1 MNKRGLILIFLFV
14 IASVGAMAPAY
25 AAEINTE
32 NQITF
37 QTGAHNVT
45 MGEVFVDVLLDVY
58 IDEFTGE
65 TVYAFMFYYDVA
77 LTVWGAPLIYGYG
90 DATYGSGQPQVDWY
104 YTPVNTFPGL
114 DYMYNESRFGGTW
127 NVMLDDYSLGLSNF
141 NPSGDFPDTIQDITL
156 VLDSGWHTVTVIA
169 CELISDGNRTT
180 MEYEYSADQVRFYV
194 GYAGEEPNAA
204 WDDAPYNNVTL
215 ESTAVL
221 ASELGQ
227 AFNYSD
233 VGELRPVAE
242 PIPELETQTFD
253 LGTEDEPI
261 LAEVGFIY
269 NATTGIPDFGD
280 YGLGPYVNF
289 TGHNDG
295 PSDVIWCVN
304 DILAVEADEYP
315 LHTGVNYIYGV
326 LSGFQADQWS
336 WDYWPDGIGFGVPN
350 VIMDVAIFTISVGMD
365 EAGPTYGIFISVSI
379 FGLVCALYLMR
390 RRK

>member
-14 IASVGAMAPAY
+14 IASVGAIAPAY
-25 AAEINTE
+25 AAETNTDR
-32 NQITF
+32 QITF

-77 LTVWGAPLIYGYG
+77 LSVWGAPLIYGYG
-90 DATYGSGQPQVDWY
+90 DATYGSGQPQVQWY

-114 DYMYNESRFGGTW
+114 DYMYNESRFGGYW

-156 VLDSGWHTVTVIA
+156 VLDAGWHTVTVIA
-169 CELISDGNRTT
+169 CELISDGNRT
-180 MEYEYSADQVRFYV
+180 EFNYEYSADQVRFYV
-194 GYAGEEPNAA
+194 GYEGEEPNAA
-204 WDDAPYNNVTL
+204 FDAAPNNNVTL
-215 ESTAVL
+215 EATAVK
-221 ASELGQ
+221 STELGQ
-227 AFNYSD
+227 AYNYSAMD
-233 VGELRPVAE
+233 EYRPVAE
-242 PIPELETQTFD
+242 PIPELETQDVD

-261 LAEVGFIY
+261 LTEVELIY
-269 NATTGIPDFGD
+269 NASSGFPLFYD
-280 YGLGPYVNF
+280 YGLGPGVNC
-289 TGHNDG
+289 TAGQDG
-295 PSDVIWCVN
+295 PSEVIWCVN
-304 DILAVEADEYP
+304 ELLAVEAGEYP
-315 LHTGVNYIYGV
+315 LHAGINYVYGI
-326 LSGFQADQWS
+326 LSGFQPDQWS
-336 WDYWPDGIGFGVPN
+336 WFYWPDGVGTGVPN
-350 VIMDVAIFTISVGMD
+350 IVMDVAIFTINVGMD